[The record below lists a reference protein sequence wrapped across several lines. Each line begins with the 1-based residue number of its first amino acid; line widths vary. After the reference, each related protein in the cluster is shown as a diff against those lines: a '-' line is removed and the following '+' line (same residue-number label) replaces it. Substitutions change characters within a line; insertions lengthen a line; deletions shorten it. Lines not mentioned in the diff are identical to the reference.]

1 MEIGVVLTVCLI
13 LVVAGLVGSVVPGL
27 PGTPL
32 YLVAML
38 IARFCGDV
46 EMSNL
51 ELFVIFILVAAT
63 FAVDFFLPMWTTRK
77 FGGTKAG
84 VYGSIVGLLV
94 GLFLPVPLPPG
105 TATIICM
112 FLGAVI
118 GEYIAGQSN
127 DVAVKSGMGNLIGF
141 IVATTVKFALGV
153 YCGWRLISFGLD
165 MFNKN

>member
-1 MEIGVVLTVCLI
+1 MEIGVVLVVCLI
-13 LVVAGLVGSVVPGL
+13 LVLAGLVGSVIPGL

-46 EMSNL
+46 DMSNL

-63 FAVDFFLPMWTTRK
+63 FAVDFFLPMWTTKK

-94 GLFLPVPLPPG
+94 GLFLPLPLP
-105 TATIICM
+105 
-112 FLGAVI
+112 
-118 GEYIAGQSN
+118 
-127 DVAVKSGMGNLIGF
+127 
-141 IVATTVKFALGV
+141 
-153 YCGWRLISFGLD
+153 
-165 MFNKN
+165 

>member
-1 MEIGVVLTVCLI
+1 MEIGVVLVVCLI
-13 LVVAGLVGSVVPGL
+13 LVLVGLVGSVIPGL

-63 FAVDFFLPMWTTRK
+63 FAVDFFLPMWTTK
-77 FGGTKAG
+77 KVGGTKAG
-84 VYGSIVGLLV
+84 VYGSIVGLLA
-94 GLFLPVPLPPG
+94 GLFLPIPIPG
-105 TATIICM
+105 ASIICM
-112 FLGAVI
+112 FLGAII

-127 DVAVKSGMGNLIGF
+127 EVAVKSGMGNLIGF

-165 MFNKN
+165 LFNKN

>member
-1 MEIGVVLTVCLI
+1 MEIGVVLVVCLF
-13 LVVAGLVGSVVPGL
+13 LVVAGLVGSVIPGL

-51 ELFVIFILVAAT
+51 ELFVIFILVAVT
-63 FAVDFFLPMWTTRK
+63 FAVDFFLPMWTTKK

-84 VYGSIVGLLV
+84 VYGSIVGLLA
-94 GLFLPVPLPPG
+94 GLFLPIPIPG
-105 TATIICM
+105 ASIICM
-112 FLGAVI
+112 FLGAII

-141 IVATTVKFALGV
+141 IVATTVKFVLGV

-165 MFNKN
+165 LFSKN

>member
-1 MEIGVVLTVCLI
+1 MEIGVVLVVCLF
-13 LVVAGLVGSVVPGL
+13 LVVAGLVGSVIPGL

-51 ELFVIFILVAAT
+51 ELFVIFILVAVT

-84 VYGSIVGLLV
+84 VYGSIVGLLA
-94 GLFLPVPLPPG
+94 GLFLPIPIPG
-105 TATIICM
+105 ASIICM
-112 FLGAVI
+112 FLGAII

-141 IVATTVKFALGV
+141 IVATTVKFVLGV

-165 MFNKN
+165 LFSKN

>member
-1 MEIGVVLTVCLI
+1 MEIGVVLVVCLF
-13 LVVAGLVGSVVPGL
+13 LVVAGLVGSVIPGL

-32 YLVAML
+32 YFVAML

-63 FAVDFFLPMWTTRK
+63 FAVDFFLPMWTTKK

-84 VYGSIVGLLV
+84 VYGSIVGLLA
-94 GLFLPVPLPPG
+94 GLFLPIPIPG
-105 TATIICM
+105 ASIICM
-112 FLGAVI
+112 FLGAII

-141 IVATTVKFALGV
+141 IVATTVKFVLGV

-165 MFNKN
+165 LFSKN